1 MKAAVVFDLQQGPVW
16 ADFTDPQ
23 ADARHSLVKVNA
35 AAISHVVKGRAS
47 GKHYSFDGRLPFVV
61 GIDGVGTLADGQRVY
76 FAFPTAPWGS
86 MAQWAPVAVE
96 NCLPLPDNLDDITAA
111 AMANPGMSA
120 WAALVKRAGLAAG
133 ESVLIN
139 GATGSAGQLAVQIAR
154 FLGARKIIV
163 TGRNTQM
170 LAALGADVCIDLTA
184 DDLTLQAQFSEQ
196 AAQQVDVV
204 VDYLW
209 GRSAELML
217 PALAKHSP
225 GNAPVRYVQVGS
237 LSGAEIALNG
247 AVLRAAPLQLM
258 GSGIGS
264 LSMPQLLAATGEMLQ
279 AAVAGGFTIAT
290 TPLSL
295 SEVASAW
302 PRDNSQKRTVFLLSL
317 KKTLPHKRWG

>member
-23 ADARHSLVKVNA
+23 ADAHHPLVKVNA

-47 GKHYSFDGRLPFVV
+47 GKHYSFDGRLPCVV

-96 NCLPLPDNLDDITAA
+96 NCLPLPDDLDDITAA

-154 FLGARKIIV
+154 FLGARKIIA

-184 DDLTLQAQFSEQ
+184 DDPTLQAQFSEQ

-279 AAVAGGFTIAT
+279 AAVAGDFTIAT
-290 TPLSL
+290 TPLAL
-295 SEVASAW
+295 SEVANAW
-302 PRDNSQKRTVFLLSL
+302 PRDNSQKRTVFVIN
-317 KKTLPHKRWG
+317 

>member
-163 TGRNTQM
+163 TGRNPQM

-209 GRSAELML
+209 GRSAQRRGTESG
-217 PALAKHSP
+217 PA
-225 GNAPVRYVQVGS
+225 
-237 LSGAEIALNG
+237 
-247 AVLRAAPLQLM
+247 AADGQ
-258 GSGIGS
+258 
-264 LSMPQLLAATGEMLQ
+264 
-279 AAVAGGFTIAT
+279 
-290 TPLSL
+290 
-295 SEVASAW
+295 W
-302 PRDNSQKRTVFLLSL
+302 YR
-317 KKTLPHKRWG
+317 